1 MKNII
6 LGDGITGY
14 VIAACLN
21 YNNKNFIIY
30 GDGNYHD
37 PTILLLKYKNY
48 AERDFYL
55 HLFEIEITPENIG
68 KYTRRIKV
76 GYTIDNTTI
85 VDTPTQEMI
94 GDYYTKQ
101 NRIKTNSSMSDSV
114 NSFDAIDL
122 RLVYEHLKNKYSKK
136 VIKKK
141 VDIDTLPTE
150 NVNIYNTI
158 FQTKLNNYEPSIEY
172 VSASVNDTKGYDYIY
187 NCSKF
192 SRVKRITPGFI
203 EYESNPGLFDF
214 TIKNYYNEPE
224 IYVTHKPK
232 SNFTWIDI
240 SRKATKTQLKQE
252 DIIKYMLGDIK

>member
-21 YNNKNFIIY
+21 YNNKDFIIY
-30 GDGNYHD
+30 GDSNYHA
-37 PTILLLKYKNY
+37 PAVLVLKYKNY
-48 AERDFYL
+48 DERDFYL

-68 KYTRRIKV
+68 KYTRRISV

-85 VDTPTQEMI
+85 VDTPTKEMI
-94 GDYYTKQ
+94 SDYYAKQ

-141 VDIDTLPTE
+141 VDIDKLPTE

-172 VSASVNDTKGYDYIY
+172 ISVSVNDTKGYDYIY
-187 NCSKF
+187 NCNKF

-203 EYESNPGLFDF
+203 EYESSPGHFDF

-232 SNFTWIDI
+232 SNFTWFDI
-240 SRKATKTQLKQE
+240 SRRATKTQLKQE
-252 DIIKYMLGDIK
+252 DIIKYLVEYE